1 MFPFEFLLLVRAQAG
16 GGDFAGLMAEQI
28 ELLRVSFL
36 IHDQAGFFG
45 LERGAAA
52 DETGEA
58 FPQRI
63 QVAESI
69 EKGELFC
76 GMEQGLMVVG
86 SVNVHQPFAEGGER
100 VRGGG
105 GPVDELAVGAG
116 RAEGA
121 FEDELAAVTR
131 LESILLEKPFE
142 GRSQA

>member
-1 MFPFEFLLLVRAQAG
+1 MKPPVRGGRADRERRGRAVSIPAG
-16 GGDFAGLMAEQI
+16 CAPA
-28 ELLRVSFL
+28 
-36 IHDQAGFFG
+36 
-45 LERGAAA
+45 RGAAA

-121 FEDELAAVTR
+121 FEDELA
-131 LESILLEKPFE
+131 
-142 GRSQA
+142 